1 MCIKLSQITA
11 DSWQDKNFALP
22 RICRL
27 TSMHNESKMSIQG
40 HANYVLVFIASLQAE
55 LYRMSLNTPTFE
67 QPQKKKQINFC
78 STFINFAYW

>member
-1 MCIKLSQITA
+1 
-11 DSWQDKNFALP
+11 
-22 RICRL
+22 
-27 TSMHNESKMSIQG
+27 MHNESKMSIQG